1 MGLIIFSIICLALIV
16 NTFRYGER
24 IVFHLPIYLV
34 LFEIIYLFQPFSFF
48 GTARNIILLSI
59 VGGFFIKKLN
69 LRVFREIYII
79 YIILYFAYRILY
91 SSSSP
96 LSSLNAL
103 FVFTIPLMSYFVS
116 SKAFCSFDDL
126 KTLLRNSFISI
137 VIFALAM
144 ISSNIFEI
152 GLDQY
157 SAGFRSAFTFEKI
170 FFAVFALFMFPL
182 YLKVNASQ
190 FNKFKIFFF
199 VLTVILITLN
209 MNRTS
214 ILLMMI
220 GGLIYFV
227 FHLKRG
233 NNLVS
238 VFLILVLLGL
248 SLFLIRESLIEKM
261 DARMN
266 IIEKRK
272 GIQNEGRFM
281 EFGYVIYEARKE
293 NKVFFGKQGFNSTGN
308 YANGLFKD
316 RPLHVD
322 LMILY
327 HGFGIIGLLLFLGFL
342 LFLLIDVLK
351 FGKYRNRNALY
362 NEVFFIALFFI
373 VGRYATLFSGGLLV
387 MSFNSLIMIYIGM
400 IARMQKLNSRNI
412 NWLKSKT

>member
-1 MGLIIFSIICLALIV
+1 MGLLIFSIICLALIV

-69 LRVFREIYII
+69 LKVFRERYMI

-103 FVFTIPLMSYFVS
+103 FVLSIPLMSYFVS

-126 KTLLRNSFISI
+126 NTLLRNSFISI

-144 ISSNIFEI
+144 ISSNIFKI

-157 SAGFRSAFTFEKI
+157 SAGFRTAFTFEKI

-182 YLKVNASQ
+182 YLKVNASH

-199 VLTVILITLN
+199 VLAVILITLN

-214 ILLMMI
+214 ILLLI
-220 GGLIYFV
+220 LGSLIYIV
-227 FHLKRG
+227 FHLRRG
-233 NNLVS
+233 KNLINIIIV
-238 VFLILVLLGL
+238 LLLLGL
-248 SLFLIRESLIEKM
+248 GLFLIRESIIEKM
-261 DARMN
+261 DTRMR
-266 IIEKRK
+266 IIEKRE

-281 EFGYVIYEARKE
+281 EFGYVIHESRKE
-293 NKVFFGKQGFNSTGN
+293 NTEFFGKQAFNSPGN
-308 YANGLFKD
+308 YANGLFRD

-327 HGFGIIGLLLFLGFL
+327 HGFGIVGLLLFLGFL
-342 LFLLIDVLK
+342 IILLIDVLK
-351 FGKYRNRNALY
+351 FGKYRNRSALH

-373 VGRYATLFSGGLLV
+373 VGRFATLFSGGLLV
-387 MSFNSLIMIYIGM
+387 MSFNSLIMIYIGI
-400 IARMQKLNSRNI
+400 IASMQKLNARNI
-412 NWLKSKT
+412 NWLKSKI